1 MIPWTT
7 DIAAVLWLPLTP
19 PAHALMALRHWLRPP
34 RDELKYLDSQLL
46 SDERDRFRAL
56 WHSERIHAE
65 DLEQRLAQL
74 DRAKKMD
81 RGGREVAP
89 LLASVTARGE
99 GPGERMLALNAGKRD
114 GVQSGDP
121 AVVGGD
127 ILVGRV
133 AGEPTPVRC
142 WLAPLTDSSTGRV
155 DAYIAPA
162 DRPEAGPSESISI
175 QLRTDSSGFLVGEVE
190 ATKQI
195 SQGDVV
201 RLADAT
207 WKSAAQGMRLGSVVG
222 VYRSDKNPLRVRV
235 EVKTEVDSD
244 RLRQV
249 TLKIDAEAVP

>member
-1 MIPWTT
+1 
-7 DIAAVLWLPLTP
+7 
-19 PAHALMALRHWLRPP
+19 
-34 RDELKYLDSQLL
+34 
-46 SDERDRFRAL
+46 
-56 WHSERIHAE
+56 
-65 DLEQRLAQL
+65 
-74 DRAKKMD
+74 
-81 RGGREVAP
+81 
-89 LLASVTARGE
+89 
-99 GPGERMLALNAGKRD
+99 
-114 GVQSGDP
+114 
-121 AVVGGD
+121 
-127 ILVGRV
+127 LVGRV
-133 AGEPTPVRC
+133 AGEPTDVRC

-207 WKSAAQGMRLGSVVG
+207 WKSAAQGMRLGSVAG
-222 VYRSDKNPLRVRV
+222 VYRSDKNPLRVRI